1 MKKLVFLL
9 VAVFLTAFGAKTFAQ
24 DQTAF
29 VNASYTYSVN
39 DNTTN
44 SEYSWKVYTYE
55 GDWSDIA
62 TTTTTGITE
71 VTGNPSIYTG
81 SASSTY
87 EQEIKWLAAGK
98 YIVEVTEKNKE
109 TDCST
114 IRRFGISILD
124 LDLLVQTFDTDGATK
139 FTADQEATCNTSAD
153 TILASDTINDFDDVN
168 AYGLGTMTYTYKVT
182 LYTKQGGAAGTEI
195 GTVLSDAA
203 WKFTIADASSIP
215 TTPTEAG
222 VVWTV
227 DGTEV
232 ADIESPIEVA
242 AGTSEVTITA
252 TIQNIAAD
260 ANTQYILDFDI
271 DPESVVIDTD
281 DDGYDDGVEV
291 STNNGT
297 GNSHV
302 NNAFSVTVNSIPNTS
317 RISFN

>member
-9 VAVFLTAFGAKTFAQ
+9 VAVFLTVFGAKTFAQ

-55 GDWSDIA
+55 GDWSDI
-62 TTTTTGITE
+62 TTTSAIID
-71 VTGNPSIYTG
+71 VTGTSSIYTATASTSNVQKIEWLSAG
-81 SASSTY
+81 S
-87 EQEIKWLAAGK
+87 
-98 YIVEVTEKNKE
+98 YIVEVTETNA
-109 TDCST
+109 TTCST

-124 LDLLVQTFDTDGATK
+124 LDLLVQTFDTDGTTE

-215 TTPTEAG
+215 TTPKEAG

-232 ADIESPIEVA
+232 TDINSPIEVA

-260 ANTQYILDFDI
+260 VNTQYKLDFDI

-281 DDGYDDGVEV
+281 GDGYDDGVEDGDYD
-291 STNNGT
+291 GT
-297 GNSHV
+297 ETSHV

-317 RISFN
+317 RISFK